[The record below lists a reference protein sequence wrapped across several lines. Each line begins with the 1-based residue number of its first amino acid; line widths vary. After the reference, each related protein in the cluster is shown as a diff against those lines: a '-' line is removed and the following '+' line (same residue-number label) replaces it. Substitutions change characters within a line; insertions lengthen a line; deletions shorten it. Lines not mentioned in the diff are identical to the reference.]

1 MTNWPAPFINKA
13 DSPLAINSV
22 ITIPGSKSVT
32 NRALILAA
40 ISQTPSTIRR
50 PLSSR
55 DTDLMVKALR
65 SLGCQIDEVKSKD
78 GFDYLVTPKK
88 LMGPAQIDVGNAGT
102 VMRFLPP
109 IAAFATGL
117 IHFDGD
123 ARSYERPLAPIIAAL
138 EQLGVSIEHGNKYRL
153 PMSINGAGMVKGGVI
168 EIDAST
174 SSQFVSA
181 LLLMAPATELGITIK
196 NIGQTLPSQPHIDMT
211 VSMLRLFGATVEINS
226 ESTDSAKNSWRVL
239 PGKLTGQDLI
249 VEPDLSNAAPFMAA
263 AMVCGGTIVIRD
275 WPKVST
281 QPGNQL
287 REIFTKMGAD
297 IKFTEAGLSISS
309 GANSAE
315 ISSDEKGAP
324 VNLITGIDIDLHD
337 VGELT
342 PSIAAVAAL
351 ASTPSTLR
359 NIGHLRLHETDR
371 LSALANEINKLGGEV
386 IESATDLIIKPKPL
400 TVYSSA
406 APYLFNTYEDHR
418 MATAGAIIGLAVPGV
433 IVENIETTKK
443 TLPNF
448 PELWSQMLGLAN
460 SKNQ

>member
-13 DSPLAINSV
+13 DPSSAINCV

-50 PLSSR
+50 PLASR
-55 DTDLMVKALR
+55 DTDLMVKALC
-65 SLGCQIDEVKSKD
+65 SLGCQIDEVKTED
-78 GFDYLVTPKK
+78 GIDYVVTPKK

-109 IAAFATGL
+109 IAAFANGL

-123 ARSYERPLAPIIAAL
+123 ARSHERPLAPVIKAL

-153 PMSINGAGMVKGGVI
+153 PMTINGSGKVKGGVV

-211 VSMLRLFGATVEINS
+211 ISMLRMFGATVEVNQ
-226 ESTDSAKNSWRVL
+226 DSSAPSNTSWRVL

-263 AMVCGGTIVIRD
+263 AMVCGGTVVIRD
-275 WPKVST
+275 WPKEST
-281 QPGNQL
+281 QPGDQL
-287 REIFTKMGAD
+287 REIFTRMGAK
-297 IKFTEAGLSISS
+297 IEFTQAGLSISS
-309 GANSAE
+309 ASASLNSIA
-315 ISSDEKGAP
+315 
-324 VNLITGIDIDLHD
+324 GIDIDLHD

-371 LSALANEINKLGGEV
+371 LSALATEINKLGGEV
-386 IESATDLIIKPKPL
+386 IETATDLEIKPRAL
-400 TVYSSA
+400 TVKSSQ
-406 APYLFNTYEDHR
+406 APYLFNSYEDHR

-448 PELWSQMLGLAN
+448 PELWSQMLGSAI
-460 SKNQ
+460 KPTK